1 MIFSWKTN
9 KRNKEYFL
17 YKKNKDLVT
26 ELKFLGISD
35 DNILNSIRNIPRE
48 LFIDQ
53 SLIEKAYENIPLPIN
68 CGQTISQPYVVAYM
82 ISCLKLKKTDS
93 ILEIGTGT
101 GYQTALLSH
110 LCKKVYTIEL
120 FSELLNQAKKNIAK
134 LNLKNITFKL
144 DNGNKGL
151 EEKYLFD
158 AIIISASSE
167 TIPTK
172 LLKNLKSGGHLI
184 MPKKYPMEI
193 QKLILVKK
201 NEEGHSVRELFDVK
215 FVNLLNKNAE

>member
-1 MIFSWKTN
+1 MIFSWISN
-9 KRNKEYFL
+9 
-17 YKKNKDLVT
+17 KKNKDLVT

-53 SLIEKAYENIPLPIN
+53 SLFEKAYENIPLPIN

-93 ILEIGTGT
+93 ILEVGTGT

-120 FSELLNQAKKNIAK
+120 FSELLNQAKKNI
-134 LNLKNITFKL
+134 
-144 DNGNKGL
+144 
-151 EEKYLFD
+151 
-158 AIIISASSE
+158 
-167 TIPTK
+167 
-172 LLKNLKSGGHLI
+172 
-184 MPKKYPMEI
+184 
-193 QKLILVKK
+193 
-201 NEEGHSVRELFDVK
+201 
-215 FVNLLNKNAE
+215 